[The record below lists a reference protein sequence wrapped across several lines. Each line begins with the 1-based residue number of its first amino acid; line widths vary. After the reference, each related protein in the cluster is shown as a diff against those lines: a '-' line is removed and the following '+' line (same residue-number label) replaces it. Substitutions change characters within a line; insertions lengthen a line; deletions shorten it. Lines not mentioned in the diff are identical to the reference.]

1 MMEEYGNEREVRK
14 NIRIKYVFLSSKKL
28 NSTIN
33 TLLYI
38 NLVDSAVR
46 ITRAAYVTKSILRTY
61 IRSDL
66 P

>member
-1 MMEEYGNEREVRK
+1 MEEYGNEREVRT
-14 NIRIKYVFLSSKKL
+14 NFRIKYVFLSSKKL

-46 ITRAAYVTKSILRTY
+46 ITGAAYVTKSILRTY